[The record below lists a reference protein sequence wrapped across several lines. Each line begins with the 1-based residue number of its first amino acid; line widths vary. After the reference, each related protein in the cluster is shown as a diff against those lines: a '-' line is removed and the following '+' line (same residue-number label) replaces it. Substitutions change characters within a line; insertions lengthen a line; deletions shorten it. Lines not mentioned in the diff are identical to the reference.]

1 MIKVDCKGWLTL
13 LLAFSLHLGAFA
25 LPLPKTLLTARLAG
39 AEKGSTCALSDSAGK
54 TLVLLVAG
62 RKSYPSAYDQAVL
75 LTKEWGSNEKV
86 AAFVVA
92 DLGGVPGFV
101 RGAAEDALVKS
112 HRSANG
118 RLPVGSS
125 VVTML
130 DWEGL
135 FARQLDAVG
144 ESNDGYL
151 LYVVDRRGQIVL
163 RLAQGVNDITE
174 EQLFRATVGAVQRA
188 QGR

>member
-1 MIKVDCKGWLTL
+1 MLDIYRKG
-13 LLAFSLHLGAFA
+13 LLALLVGLSLHLCALA
-25 LPLPKTLLTARLAG
+25 LPLPKTLLTARLAS
-39 AEKGSTCALSDSAGK
+39 AEKGSTCSLSDSAGK
-54 TLVLLVAG
+54 TLVLLLAG

-86 AAFVVA
+86 AAFLVA

-101 RGAAEDALVKS
+101 RGAAEDALLKS
-112 HRSANG
+112 HRNANG
-118 RLPVGSS
+118 RLPAGSS
-125 VVTML
+125 IVTML
-130 DWEGL
+130 DWDGT
-135 FARQLDAVG
+135 FAKQLDVVG

-174 EQLFRATVGAVQRA
+174 EQLFRATVGAVQKA